1 MKKKTIDLVDFSL
14 DQKLKALAKS
24 LEVCQN
30 RPCLYVKTQDK
41 TPDFFTLLDD
51 KNLLVFLTQRLK
63 ALSRW
68 VFSITKSP
76 SELSRPTGSMRQ
88 GCLYLALHR
97 IKETSNYSYASLFD
111 GNVTPP

>member
-41 TPDFFTLLDD
+41 TPDFLLSPMT
-51 KNLLVFLTQRLK
+51 KTC
-63 ALSRW
+63 W
-68 VFSITKSP
+68 FS
-76 SELSRPTGSMRQ
+76 
-88 GCLYLALHR
+88 
-97 IKETSNYSYASLFD
+97 
-111 GNVTPP
+111 